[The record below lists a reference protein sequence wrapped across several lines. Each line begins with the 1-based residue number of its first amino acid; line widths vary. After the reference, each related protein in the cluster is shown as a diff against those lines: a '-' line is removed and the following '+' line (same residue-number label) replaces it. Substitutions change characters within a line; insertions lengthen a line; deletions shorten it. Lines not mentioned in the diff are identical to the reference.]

1 MSTKQPI
8 KCTSWLG
15 HKFQGRYSCTETGGS
30 TDFEGSVFSVMK
42 AIEASKDRTRTYHCD
57 VCVRCGLVINSQDD

>member
-1 MSTKQPI
+1 MTT

-15 HKFQGRYSCTETGGS
+15 HKFEGRYSRTETQGE
-30 TDFEGSVFSVMK
+30 TDFEGSRYAVID
-42 AIEASKDRTRTYHCD
+42 AIKASKGRTSTYHCD